1 MTWYDGSM
9 QAIERIP
16 QELKEKY
23 ATAFEV
29 EPAGCRRPAGGKNGL
44 IRHSH

>member
-1 MTWYDGSM
+1 MVNDLKYYDGSM

-16 QELKEKY
+16 AELKQKY

-29 EPAGCRRPAGGKNGL
+29 EPAG
-44 IRHSH
+44 

>member
-1 MTWYDGSM
+1 MVNDIKYYDGSL

-16 QELKEKY
+16 QDLKQKY

-29 EPAGCRRPAGGKNGL
+29 EPTVVG
-44 IRHSH
+44 